1 MSATLGAM
9 SSGLQ
14 RMITLDM
21 EGVVTPEIW
30 IAVADR
36 TGVDDLRRTT
46 RDEPNYQALM
56 DYRIRVLHEHGIPL
70 SLIQDVISGLG
81 VLEGAKDFLDELRS
95 RHQVVLLSDTF
106 EQFADPF
113 MEQLGRPHLL
123 CHRLA
128 VEDDR
133 IIAFT
138 PRVADPKKRAVEYY
152 RGLNY
157 HVTAMGDSHNDLGML
172 LAADASSFIHPPE
185 GLPEQYP
192 EMAVVWSFAE
202 ALDWI
207 ESVG

>member
-1 MSATLGAM
+1 MTARLGAM
-9 SSGLQ
+9 SGRQ
-14 RMITLDM
+14 RVITLDM

-46 RDEPNYQALM
+46 RDEPDYQTLM
-56 DYRIRVLHEHGIPL
+56 DFRIRVLDEHGIPL
-70 SLIQDVISGLG
+70 SLIQDVIAGLS
-81 VLEGAKDFLDELRS
+81 VLDGARAFLDELRT

-106 EQFADPF
+106 EQFAEPF
-113 MEQLGRPHLL
+113 MHQLGRPHLL

-133 IIAFT
+133 ITSFT
-138 PRVADPKKRAVEYY
+138 PRVIDQKRRAVESY
-152 RGLNY
+152 RRMNY

-172 LAADASSFIHPPE
+172 LAADAASFIHPPR

-192 EMAVVWSFAE
+192 EMPVVWNYDD
-202 ALDWI
+202 ALEWI
-207 ESVG
+207 EQVG

>member
-1 MSATLGAM
+1 MTD
-9 SSGLQ
+9 LQ
-14 RMITLDM
+14 RVITLDM

-46 RDEPNYQALM
+46 RDEPDYQALM
-56 DYRIRVLHEHGIPL
+56 DYRIGVLDQHGIPL
-70 SLIQDVISGLG
+70 SLIQDVIRGLG
-81 VLEGAKDFLDELRS
+81 PLPGAKDFLDTLRA

-128 VEDDR
+128 VENDR
-133 IIAFT
+133 IVSFT
-138 PRVADPKKRAVEYY
+138 PRVTDPKKLAVECYQS
-152 RGLNY
+152 LNY

-172 LAADASSFIHPPE
+172 LAAEAASFIHPPA

-192 EMAVVWSFAE
+192 DMAVASSYAE

>member
-1 MSATLGAM
+1 
-9 SSGLQ
+9 
-14 RMITLDM
+14 MIALDM

-36 TGVDDLRRTT
+36 TGVDELRRTT
-46 RDEPNYQALM
+46 RDEPDYQALM
-56 DYRIRVLHEHGIPL
+56 DYRIDMLDRHGIAL
-70 SLIQDVISGLG
+70 SLIQEVIRGLD
-81 VLEGAKDFLDELRS
+81 VLEGARDFLDELRS

-106 EQFADPF
+106 EQFAEPF

-128 VEDDR
+128 VENDR
-133 IIAFT
+133 VVSFT
-138 PRVADPKKRAVEYY
+138 PRVADPKKRAVESYQ
-152 RGLNY
+152 GLNY

-172 LAADASSFIHPPE
+172 LAADAAGFIHPPD

-192 EMAVVWSFAE
+192 EMPVVRTYAD

-207 ESVG
+207 ESVGGSEGISPSA